1 MVAKGVK
8 MAITD
13 LFSEAHKKEIT
24 KTKEQ
29 FFEAI
34 KTDENFVGHLYD
46 LDYDTTNVL
55 VNDHH
60 KNAVKGVPHGC
71 FLMAIYNNE
80 IAGNKEGILLRV
92 IGVTDIPQKKEI
104 IESITDSYI
113 AQKEARRKLDPDNY
127 TKSFYQWNGLKCR
140 VLGTFFLDKDKN
152 LCFGTDIENFIGA
165 HNYEVYKPQKNELNI
180 IINENAE
187 MEENQAREQFGKLR
201 YSSSKSYDEEG
212 KYAPQVYLRT
222 NDIIAR
228 RSAFFGMTR
237 MGKSN
242 TIKIIIS
249 AIEKLNQSKDKN
261 EKIGQIVFDING
273 EYTFSNEQDKGSIY
287 EKFSNN
293 VTRFSTSLKKA
304 QQHSDVKAVQYDF
317 YKDETLEESFNL
329 LCDEIALIKTADYF
343 KDFRSIDMFDEG
355 DDREAKSARDRK
367 RAIYKC
373 ILYMARFEQ
382 SPDYKLKFYRFTLK
396 DFAKDKQDKE
406 KNKPHESITIKE
418 ACKYFENLD
427 FKEVSDKYQDDKQYL
442 ALLKVFQAKSV
453 SGYRALIDLRTL
465 HSLQGGNDYKKE
477 IDLALREGKIVL
489 VDLSTASSQTQEK
502 YIERLCRYIFGNS
515 MEKFTNE
522 ETPDYIQMYFE
533 EAHNIFPKDDKD
545 LTNIYNRLAKEG
557 AKLKIGISYSTQ
569 EVSSIAPSIL
579 KNTQNW
585 FISHLN
591 NKDEV
596 KTLEK
601 YYDFADFSQSIIRN
615 SDKGF
620 ARVKLFSNNFIIPVQ
635 IDKFE
640 V

>member
-1 MVAKGVK
+1 
-8 MAITD
+8 MAVMDLD
-13 LFSEAHKKEIT
+13 LFNQANHSNKSKNSFFDKIKK
-24 KTKEQ
+24 
-29 FFEAI
+29 
-34 KTDENFVGHLYD
+34 DENFVGHLYD
-46 LDYDTTNVL
+46 LNYDMANVII
-55 VNDHH
+55 NDQH
-60 KNAVKGVPHGC
+60 KIDVKGVPQGC
-71 FLMAIYNNE
+71 FLMAFYNNE
-80 IAGNKEGILLRV
+80 IIKNRTEGILLRA
-92 IGVTDIPQKKEI
+92 IGTADIPQKKEI
-104 IESITDSYI
+104 IESMTDSYMS
-113 AQKEARRKLDPDNY
+113 QQEARRDIEPDVY
-127 TKSFYQWNGLKCR
+127 TKNFYQWNGLSCR
-140 VLGTFFLDKDKN
+140 VLGTFFFDKN
-152 LCFGTDIENFIGA
+152 KKLCFGTDMENFIAA
-165 HNYEVYKPQKNELNI
+165 HNYKVYKPRKNEIDI
-180 IINENAE
+180 IINENADFKDSE
-187 MEENQAREQFGKLR
+187 AREKFGTLR
-201 YSSSKSYDEEG
+201 YSSSNSYDEDGE
-212 KYAPQVYLRT
+212 YVSEVYLRT

-249 AIEKLNQSKDKN
+249 AIESLNKSKSQN
-261 EKIGQIVFDING
+261 EKIGQIIFDING

-287 EKFSNN
+287 EKFKDN
-293 VTRFSTSLKKA
+293 VLRFSTSLKKTE
-304 QQHSDVKAVQYDF
+304 QYSDVKVVQYNF
-317 YKDETLEESFNL
+317 YNDETLEESFNL
-329 LCDEIALIKTADYF
+329 LCDELLLIKTADYF
-343 KDFRSIDMFDEG
+343 KDFRSIDITQESE
-355 DDREAKSARDRK
+355 DREEQSAINRK

-373 ILYMARFEQ
+373 ILKRAGFEQ
-382 SPDYKLKFYRFTLK
+382 RDDYKLKFYRFTLENK
-396 DFAKDKQDKE
+396 EQDKIDKE
-406 KNKPHESITIKE
+406 NNKPHEGISIKD
-418 ACKYFENLD
+418 ACKYFDNVDLSKTD
-427 FKEVSDKYQDDKQYL
+427 KKYQDDKQYA

-453 SGYRALIDLRTL
+453 SGYKALMDLKSL
-465 HSLQGGNDYKKE
+465 HSLEGGNDYKKD
-477 IDLALREGKIVL
+477 IDSALREGKIIL
-489 VDLSTASSQTQEK
+489 VDLSTASTETQQK
-502 YIERLCRYIFGNS
+502 YIDRLCSYIFAKS

-615 SDKGF
+615 SDIGF